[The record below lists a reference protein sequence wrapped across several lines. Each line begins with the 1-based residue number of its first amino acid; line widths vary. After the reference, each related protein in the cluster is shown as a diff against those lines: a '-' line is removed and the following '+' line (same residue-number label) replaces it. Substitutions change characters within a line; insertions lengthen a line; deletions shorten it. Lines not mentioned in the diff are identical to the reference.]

1 MRMTSNWNNLGVI
14 YLFVMTKYYLCTE
27 DDHVWNG
34 QEFSEDYVPRL
45 FQTYE
50 EANRVRQ
57 RLYKSYDCKIMI
69 LEWY

>member
-1 MRMTSNWNNLGVI
+1 M
-14 YLFVMTKYYLCTE
+14 KYYLCTD
-27 DDHVWNG
+27 DDHVWDG
-34 QEFSEDYVPRL
+34 EEWSEDYVPRL

-57 RLYKSYDCKIMI
+57 RLYKSYDCKILI